1 MRAAWEW
8 TRTRSPGNR
17 NLNPSPSPNPNPNPD
32 PNPITLTLASWFQS
46 RRVLQE
52 WVAQQ
57 PQVSSSS
64 VRSMF
69 YKEDGENEDGGDL
82 LTPAPMPPPPL
93 VPLRCV

>member
-1 MRAAWEW
+1 M
-8 TRTRSPGNR
+8 
-17 NLNPSPSPNPNPNPD
+17 
-32 PNPITLTLASWFQS
+32 
-46 RRVLQE
+46 LQE

-93 VPLRCV
+93 VPLSCV